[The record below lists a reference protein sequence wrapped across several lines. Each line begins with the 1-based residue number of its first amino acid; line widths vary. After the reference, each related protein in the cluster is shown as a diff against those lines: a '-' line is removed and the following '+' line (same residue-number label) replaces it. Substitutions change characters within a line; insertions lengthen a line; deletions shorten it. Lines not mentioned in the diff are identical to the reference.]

1 MSEFIFKHIYR
12 ELPDQL
18 LQKIV
23 IWIWNAD
30 KVPPHIGI
38 SAGKDYYSLT
48 YRISEHLQTASM
60 LKKAKRS
67 LIPLVLV
74 EIPDEVIL
82 FDLGVVFSKY
92 ERAIDGI
99 TCLHPIRESMN
110 LDRRVNQLSD
120 LLVYLNSKNLIR
132 AVNGLNLPENYKG
145 IPDYS
150 MEDILKR
157 IETLNGKTSD
167 QL

>member
-1 MSEFIFKHIYR
+1 MSEFDFKSIRR
-12 ELPDQL
+12 ELPEQL
-18 LQKIV
+18 LQKSF

-38 SAGKDYYSLT
+38 SVEKEYFSLT
-48 YRISEHLQTASM
+48 YRKSEHLLTASM

-67 LIPLVLV
+67 MVPLVLV
-74 EIPDEVIL
+74 EIPKQVIL
-82 FDLGVVFSKY
+82 FDLEGVFSKY
-92 ERAIDGI
+92 QRAIDGI

-110 LDRRVNQLSD
+110 LDRKVYQLSD
-120 LLVYLNSKNLIR
+120 LLVYLESKELIKG
-132 AVNGLNLPENYKG
+132 VNGLNLPEGYKG

-157 IETLNGKTSD
+157 ISQLNKD
-167 QL
+167 K

>member
-1 MSEFIFKHIYR
+1 MSEFDFKFIHR

-18 LQKIV
+18 LQKTF

-38 SAGKDYYSLT
+38 STGKDYYSLT
-48 YRISEHLQTASM
+48 YRKSEHLLTASM

-67 LIPLVLV
+67 AVPVVLV
-74 EIPDEVIL
+74 EIPRELIRNEI
-82 FDLGVVFSKY
+82 FSVFSKY
-92 ERAIDGI
+92 ERTSGEI
-99 TCLHPIRESMN
+99 TCIYPIREVMQ
-110 LDRRVNQLSD
+110 LEEMNQLSD
-120 LLVYLNSKNLIR
+120 LLVYLESKDLIR
-132 AVNGLNLPENYKG
+132 AVNGLNLPEGYKG

-157 IETLNGKTSD
+157 IQILNTKG
-167 QL
+167 

>member
-1 MSEFIFKHIYR
+1 MSEFDFKFIHR

-18 LQKIV
+18 FQKTF

-48 YRISEHLQTASM
+48 YRKSEHLLTASM

-67 LIPLVLV
+67 GVPLVLV
-74 EIPDEVIL
+74 EIPKETIQL
-82 FDLGVVFSKY
+82 NPQQTFSKY

-99 TCLHPIRESMN
+99 TCLQPIREVMQ
-110 LDRRVNQLSD
+110 LEGVNQLAS
-120 LLVYLNSKNLIR
+120 LLTYLESESLLIQ
-132 AVNGLNLPENYKG
+132 VNGLNLPEDYTG

-157 IETLNGKTSD
+157 IRILNTKG
-167 QL
+167 

>member
-18 LQKIV
+18 LQKSV

-38 SAGKDYYSLT
+38 SRGRDYFSLT
-48 YRISEHLQTASM
+48 YKKSEQLLTASM

-82 FDLGVVFSKY
+82 FDLGTVFSKY

-120 LLVYLNSKNLIR
+120 LLVYLESKNLIR

-157 IETLNGKTSD
+157 IEGLN
-167 QL
+167 QRY